1 MKFKFV
7 LINERS
13 HSGKK
18 KICEIKSQS
27 ILEKKITLE
36 TVKVSALDKGF
47 SAGGE
52 SRRIGA

>member
-47 SAGGE
+47 SAG
-52 SRRIGA
+52 